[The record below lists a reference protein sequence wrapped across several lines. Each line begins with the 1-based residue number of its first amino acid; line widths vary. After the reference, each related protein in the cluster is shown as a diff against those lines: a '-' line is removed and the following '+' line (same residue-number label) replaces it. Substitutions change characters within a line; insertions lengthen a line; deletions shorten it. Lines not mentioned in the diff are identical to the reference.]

1 MKSLVFGAACVCIC
15 LVGCEYV
22 APLSE
27 PMGMKID
34 GDLIGTWKSEP
45 SSGSSNEE
53 DYQIIIRKHS
63 DTEYLIHIPDEE
75 ENEYHRGYPI
85 KIAGISCIQLK
96 YIGET
101 ENPKTP
107 PMPPRFNVVSYEIKG
122 DRLVG
127 RVLNDDYVPTKVAQ
141 RGTKAL
147 QREFE
152 KHKEQSD
159 LFLDAWKCR
168 RQK

>member
-1 MKSLVFGAACVCIC
+1 
-15 LVGCEYV
+15 
-22 APLSE
+22 
-27 PMGMKID
+27 MGIKID
-34 GDLIGTWKSEP
+34 RDLIGTWKSDPRSE
-45 SSGSSNEE
+45 SSNGE

-63 DTEYLIHIPDEE
+63 DTEYLIHLPDDEE
-75 ENEYHRGYPI
+75 DEYHRGYPI
-85 KIAGISCIQLK
+85 KVAGISCIQLK

-127 RVLNDDYVPTKVAQ
+127 RVLDVDYVPTKVGKG
-141 RGTKAL
+141 GTEAL
-147 QREFE
+147 KREFE
-152 KHKEQSD
+152 KHKGRSD

>member
-1 MKSLVFGAACVCIC
+1 MKSLVFGAACAFIC
-15 LVGCEYV
+15 LVGCEYE

-27 PMGMKID
+27 PMGIKID
-34 GDLIGTWKSEP
+34 RDLIGTWKSDPRSEA
-45 SSGSSNEE
+45 SKGE

-63 DTEYLIHIPDEE
+63 ETEYLIHLPDDEE
-75 ENEYHRGYPI
+75 DEYHRGYPI
-85 KIAGISCIQLK
+85 KVAGISCIQLK

-127 RVLNDDYVPTKVAQ
+127 RLLNDDYVPTKVAQ

-152 KHKEQSD
+152 KHKGRRD
-159 LFLDAWKCR
+159 LFIDLCECR